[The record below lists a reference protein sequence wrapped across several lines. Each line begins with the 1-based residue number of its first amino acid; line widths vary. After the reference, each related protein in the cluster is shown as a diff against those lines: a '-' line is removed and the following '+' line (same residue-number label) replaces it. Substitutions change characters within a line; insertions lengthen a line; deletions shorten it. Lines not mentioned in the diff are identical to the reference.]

1 MKRQFLFVTN
11 QNEDFDEGLTYTT
24 ELAKLLDKDVTLLIA
39 DNKKKFTDSF
49 YDLMTTVT
57 LAEANEHKIARKIVK
72 RDYDSGFT
80 EKIQCVIEKC
90 SEIGVNLS
98 IHNSELD
105 IVTAIKTFLKEKN
118 GIDMVLLGPGITNNG
133 TITAQDL
140 KRLVRTTSRP
150 IIIMTK

>member
-39 DNKKKFTDSF
+39 DNKKRFTDSF

-57 LAEANEHKIARKIVK
+57 LAEANEHKIAREIVK
-72 RDYDSGFT
+72 GDYDSGFT
-80 EKIQCVIEKC
+80 EKIKCFIEKC
-90 SEIGVNLS
+90 GEIGVNLS

-105 IVTAIKTFLKEKN
+105 IVTAIKMFLKEKN